1 MVYRVPALAG
11 VSREA
16 RKGGSTGE
24 SFGCLRFVGINSATL
39 LLALMNWSLPLL
51 ADDLP
56 SDLSLY
62 CEGTL
67 NTRTVLPKLETYDEQ
82 FNITLRLN
90 DRVLTNVTDNMVMG
104 RDCILNIG
112 DVDCKLDATRYYKE
126 FNPTMVQ
133 HFLVLLTRKTG
144 ELYLLL
150 QTKHFDGQ
158 GASGSPTF
166 DGKLE
171 WRGVCDKGKSI
182 F

>member
-1 MVYRVPALAG
+1 MGGFRR
-11 VSREA
+11 SR
-16 RKGGSTGE
+16 
-24 SFGCLRFVGINSATL
+24 FGGINSATL
-39 LLALMNWSLPLL
+39 LLALMNSSLPLL

-67 NTRTVLPKLETYDEQ
+67 NTRTVLPKPGAYDEQ
-82 FNITLRLN
+82 FNITLRVN
-90 DRVLTNVTDNMVMG
+90 DRVLTDVTDNMVIG

-112 DVDCKLDATRYYKE
+112 DVDCELDATRYYEE
-126 FNPTMVQ
+126 FNSTMVQ
-133 HFLVLLTRKTG
+133 HFLALLTRKTG
-144 ELYLLL
+144 ELYSLL

-158 GASGSPTF
+158 STRGSPTF

-171 WRGVCDKGKSI
+171 WRGVCNKGKST